1 MTKQKILNA
10 TVNSVDGVTIGELET
25 IATSQIKDT
34 DLLAVETDL
43 TTNSISISQVKE
55 VVSNE
60 LLSYTN
66 NKLGSIIFHPAPAGY
81 QDIPAETNGF
91 GDAILVADG
100 RLLDKADYPD
110 MWNFIKT
117 RKDKNIY
124 GFNGETLESFKI
136 DDLTNKITL
145 PNLLSGKAV
154 YMGNYGV
161 QDAIFPQHTFTSG
174 NITPT
179 TKPHNHAYLK
189 WEIKS
194 NTAGLAYGSGGKEYF
209 SNPSTENSTVEINP
223 FTVSSTSITNL
234 PAGVTVGT
242 DYKIAGVKMIP
253 CIVCKPTYEINAG
266 GGGSGGGGVATE
278 DLDMNLFK
286 IINLGVPVADS
297 DAVRLVDLKV
307 DNNKIIYKKNLTGG
321 YDSLQATLDTMWSV
335 LDISVSKV
343 TGKMDSSYDITKIT
357 QPNNIITL
365 EYLEYSNNISG
376 YIKNDRTVELTGTG
390 TFNTKQPTS
399 MDDLITDNIIYSDSI
414 IADETKAK
422 AIRTLKDK
430 LTEMDAVI
438 QSQANLITQLQE
450 KTDTVRAFPRR
461 FLKTTG
467 LPTNLTIGGNQA
479 KRILD
484 EVTIQNVIGYD
495 SSTFT
500 LTGTTNK
507 IIKELITPPFT
518 TKLLNI
524 RISLSH
530 TVSMGNTQIQATLWR
545 VRNDDITTPS
555 IVAGGTVIY
564 NDDPDARIVTTMIN
578 SIVVNG
584 DSDPFV
590 KYGYYIELK
599 NLEPTALT
607 YSTIDIL
614 ITATCDR
621 GLTE

>member
-1 MTKQKILNA
+1 MVKKTIMNLSKELTSEN
-10 TVNSVDGVTIGELET
+10 GVTIGELEP
-25 IATSQIKDT
+25 ISTSQIKDT
-34 DLLAVETDL
+34 DLLATETDL
-43 TTNSISISQVKE
+43 STNSISISQIKE
-55 VVSNE
+55 VVSND

-66 NKLGSIIFHPAPAGY
+66 SKLGSIIFHPAPAGY
-81 QDIPAETNGF
+81 QNIPAETNGF

-100 RLLDKADYPD
+100 RLLDKVNYPD
-110 MWNFIKT
+110 LWNFIKT
-117 RKDKNIY
+117 RRDKGIY
-124 GFNGETLESFKI
+124 GFAGETDKSFKI
-136 DDLTNKITL
+136 DELTDIITL
-145 PNLLSGKAV
+145 PNLLVGDAL
-154 YMGNYGV
+154 YMGNFGL
-161 QDAIFPQHTFTSG
+161 QNAIFPQHTFTSG

-179 TKPHNHAYLK
+179 TKPHSHTVTKTTKNVPNNGIALAPNGA
-189 WEIKS
+189 E
-194 NTAGLAYGSGGKEYF
+194 GLYGTTTS
-209 SNPSTENSTVEINP
+209 SNSTVELNP
-223 FTVSSTSITNL
+223 FTVSSSSITNL

-266 GGGSGGGGVATE
+266 GGGSGGGVATE
-278 DLDMNLFK
+278 DLNMNLFK
-286 IINLGVPVADS
+286 IINLGVPVGDS
-297 DAVRLVDLKV
+297 DAVRLVDLKL
-307 DNNKIIYKKNLTGG
+307 DNNKILYKKNGASA
-321 YDSLQATLDTMWSV
+321 YDSLQS
-335 LDISVSKV
+335 S
-343 TGKMDSSYDITKIT
+343 MDSLWLSSENYVNKHTGLMGDDYTIANIT
-357 QPNNIITL
+357 QPKNIITY
-365 EYLEYSNNISG
+365 EFMEVFAGISG
-376 YIKNDRTVELTGTG
+376 YLKKDRSVTLTGEG
-390 TFNTKQPTS
+390 TFNTKQIAG
-399 MDDLITDNIIYSDSI
+399 MDDLKDKNIIVTDSARVI
-414 IADETKAK
+414 T
-422 AIRTLKDK
+422 TLKDK
-430 LTEMDAVI
+430 LIEMDAVI

-450 KTDTVRAFPRR
+450 KTDTVRVFPRR

-495 SSTFT
+495 STTFT
-500 LTGTTNK
+500 LTGATNK

-524 RISLSH
+524 RISLYH
-530 TVSMGNTQIQATLWR
+530 TASMGNTQIQPTLWR
-545 VRNDDITTPS
+545 VRNDEIATPT

-564 NDDPDARIVTTMIN
+564 NDDNDARVVTTMIN

-599 NLEPTALT
+599 NLTGTALT

>member
-1 MTKQKILNA
+1 
-10 TVNSVDGVTIGELET
+10 VDGVTIGELET

-179 TKPHNHAYLK
+179 TKPHSHTVGKTTKNVPDNGIALSPVGA
-189 WEIKS
+189 E
-194 NTAGLAYGSGGKEYF
+194 GLYGTTTS
-209 SNPSTENSTVEINP
+209 SNSTVELNP
-223 FTVSSTSITNL
+223 FTVSSSSITNL

-253 CIVCKPTYEINAG
+253 CIVCKPTYDITAG
-266 GGGSGGGGVATE
+266 GGGSGGGVATE

-335 LDISVSKV
+335 LDISVSRV
-343 TGKMDSSYDITKIT
+343 NGLMDSSYDITKIT

-422 AIRTLKDK
+422 AITTLKDK

-438 QSQANLITQLQE
+438 QSQVNLITELQE
-450 KTDTVRAFPRR
+450 KTDTVRVFPRKL
-461 FLKTTG
+461 LKTTG

-495 SSTFT
+495 STTFT
-500 LTGTTNK
+500 LTGATNK

-530 TVSMGNTQIQATLWR
+530 TVSMGNTQIQPTLWR
-545 VRNDDITTPS
+545 VRNDEIATPT

-564 NDDPDARIVTTMIN
+564 NDDNDARVVTTMIN

-621 GLTE
+621 GLTA